1 MSVCH
6 VSVHPFVHVPIFRVS
21 MRQCDLCYLLSTR
34 PARAFPDCTS
44 SAHRPCI
51 DRTKRIGEASTDRRT
66 SDARYAW
73 PAIRTT
79 AERMRIARIEFR
91 AGRNSSRRTRT
102 RPERAIVS
110 LHATPYEEMQQA
122 PGHVSSRS
130 KLQVLTPTNIT
141 AYRPQHRPAETAT
154 HTPTHAARH
163 PRCTAPEKNSRPRTD
178 AHHDISPIAPPSRSS
193 SPHTPPHATKHPRH
207 TALEKNGRSPH
218 RRTQQATPPS
228 SAPTQRKAATAPS
241 PGPGKPQGAPAAVQ
255 PDRRGRKRS
264 APRRSRQAPSRT
276 TSRHKRKSA
285 RTERSVCADLHRVQ
299 GYPCGDITSSCRRW
313 SSWRPSEPKP
323 SLRQPSGPSERQ
335 PSWVRPF

>member
-1 MSVCH
+1 
-6 VSVHPFVHVPIFRVS
+6 
-21 MRQCDLCYLLSTR
+21 MRQCDLCYLLSAR

-51 DRTKRIGEASTDRRT
+51 DRTRSASEKRSPTA
-66 SDARYAW
+66 A
-73 PAIRTT
+73 PATPVT
-79 AERMRIARIEFR
+79 HGPQYEQPPNACGSRIEFR

-130 KLQVLTPTNIT
+130 KQLPLIPTNIT
-141 AYRPQHRPAETAT
+141 AYRPQHRPPETAEQ

-193 SPHTPPHATKHPRH
+193 SPHTQQSILDTLPSK
-207 TALEKNGRSPH
+207 KNGRSPH
-218 RRTQQATPPS
+218 RRTQQATPRPLQRT
-228 SAPTQRKAATAPS
+228 TQRKAATAAS
-241 PGPGKPQGAPAAVQ
+241 PGPGKPQAVPCRHTTRPVRPQTIRPSSKPAG
-255 PDRRGRKRS
+255 PN
-264 APRRSRQAPSRT
+264 RT
-276 TSRHKRKSA
+276 TSRYKRKSA

-299 GYPCGDITSSCRRW
+299 GNPCGDITSSCRRW

>member
-1 MSVCH
+1 MC
-6 VSVHPFVHVPIFRVS
+6 PYFACP
-21 MRQCDLCYLLSTR
+21 CDSATCATFYPHGLPEHSPT
-34 PARAFPDCTS
+34 
-44 SAHRPCI
+44 AHRAHIAP
-51 DRTKRIGEASTDRRT
+51 AST
-66 SDARYAW
+66 ARSASEKRPPTAA
-73 PAIRTT
+73 PATPVMHGPQYEQPPN
-79 AERMRIARIEFR
+79 ACGSRIEFR

-207 TALEKNGRSPH
+207 TALEKKRPVPAPTNAASYP
-218 RRTQQATPPS
+218 PPS

>member
-1 MSVCH
+1 MC
-6 VSVHPFVHVPIFRVS
+6 PYFACP
-21 MRQCDLCYLLSTR
+21 CDSAT
-34 PARAFPDCTS
+34 CTTFYPHDLPEHS
-44 SAHRPCI
+44 PTAHRAHIAP
-51 DRTKRIGEASTDRRT
+51 ASTTRSASEKRPPT
-66 SDARYAW
+66 AA
-73 PAIRTT
+73 PATPVTHGPQYEQPPNACGSLIG
-79 AERMRIARIEFR
+79 FR
-91 AGRNSSRRTRT
+91 AGRKSSRRTRIC
-102 RPERAIVS
+102 PERTIVS

-130 KLQVLTPTNIT
+130 KQLPLIPTNIT

-178 AHHDISPIAPPSRSS
+178 AHHDISPIAPPSRKGRTSRTATHNKR
-193 SPHTPPHATKHPRH
+193 SPQHRPFQKRPVLSPTHATSYRRPTPPPAPHATKSRDSSIARPRETARCPLPPYHP
-207 TALEKNGRSPH
+207 TARLQTIR
-218 RRTQQATPPS
+218 PS
-228 SAPTQRKAATAPS
+228 SKPAGPNRTA
-241 PGPGKPQGAPAAVQ
+241 
-255 PDRRGRKRS
+255 
-264 APRRSRQAPSRT
+264 
-276 TSRHKRKSA
+276 SRHKRKSA